1 MNATD
6 QQEAVVIMDEREA
19 SKNPAFSADVR
30 AARWA
35 VSLCEP
41 LIPTRQRIAIDE
53 AMITLVLEQPTWAA
67 AWFSGILS
75 DHLCTLPAED
85 PWRNLSVNLGK
96 EFDKEPA
103 ELSISN
109 QGRWED
115 LGEDFNEYIENPV
128 RLPHGESFGSIA
140 SWSDL
145 IITDTSERGID
156 ASMAALEEDI
166 SEEAQIMIA
175 FAANGW
181 RKTFDYSRTLFAQRS
196 QTDRLAAAIN
206 LFEAGSDAVRWA
218 IHRRRVY
225 TGMDDGMS
233 VLSMFV
239 WITNA
244 DFITAGKVWPEAD
257 NRKFIADEKLD
268 DGLWEMI
275 TNSNTLDKWPT
286 TKPQQD

>member
-1 MNATD
+1 
-6 QQEAVVIMDEREA
+6 
-19 SKNPAFSADVR
+19 
-30 AARWA
+30 
-35 VSLCEP
+35 
-41 LIPTRQRIAIDE
+41 
-53 AMITLVLEQPTWAA
+53 
-67 AWFSGILS
+67 
-75 DHLCTLPAED
+75 
-85 PWRNLSVNLGK
+85 
-96 EFDKEPA
+96 
-103 ELSISN
+103 
-109 QGRWED
+109 
-115 LGEDFNEYIENPV
+115 
-128 RLPHGESFGSIA
+128 
-140 SWSDL
+140 
-145 IITDTSERGID
+145 
-156 ASMAALEEDI
+156 MAALEEDI